1 MTDPLSPQAGLL
13 PRLALAA
20 SLAALA
26 WAGKAAAASGET
38 IEVRP
43 AQG

>member
-26 WAGKAAAASGET
+26 WAGVAWALLA
-38 IEVRP
+38 
-43 AQG
+43 